1 MREAEVSEENS
12 AHGRYMNII
21 HNFGQKPEC
30 KRLIGKR
37 KHRYEKILPSLNG
50 MEV

>member
-1 MREAEVSEENS
+1 MKEAEVSGENS
-12 AHGRYMNII
+12 AHGRYLNII

-30 KRLIGKR
+30 KRVIGRRKR
-37 KHRYEKILPSLNG
+37 RYEKNLSSLNG